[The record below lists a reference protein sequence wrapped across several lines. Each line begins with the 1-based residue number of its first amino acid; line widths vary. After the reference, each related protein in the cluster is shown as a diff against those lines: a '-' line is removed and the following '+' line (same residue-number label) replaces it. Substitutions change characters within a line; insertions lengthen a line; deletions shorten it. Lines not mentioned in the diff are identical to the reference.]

1 MAPRS
6 VLIKIQ
12 MKNRSISNQDFK
24 KIYPSAGHRKR
35 LREKFLESGLNGFL
49 DYEVVELLLT
59 LGTPRKDCKQMAKDA
74 IKEFKNL
81 KGVLD
86 ADKTELTTI
95 KGIGPSNALGLIL
108 FREILE
114 RYSKEKISPKAL
126 LNSAKLVAEYLQAKI
141 GNKKEEHFMI
151 LYFDT
156 RNKLINEEISIGTL
170 NASLV
175 HPREV
180 FKQAIRE
187 NAAQIIIAH
196 NHPSGDSKPS
206 EDDISTTK
214 RLIDAG
220 KLVGISII
228 DHLVITS
235 DEYFSFKEKGII

>member
-1 MAPRS
+1 
-6 VLIKIQ
+6 
-12 MKNRSISNQDFK
+12 MKNKSISDSNFNK
-24 KIYPSAGHRKR
+24 LHPSAGHRKR
-35 LREKFLESGLNGFL
+35 LREKFSESGFSGFL
-49 DYEVVELLLT
+49 DYEIVELLLT
-59 LGTPRKDCKQMAKDA
+59 LGTPRKDCKQIAKNA
-74 IKEFKNL
+74 IEEFKSL

-95 KGIGPSNALGLIL
+95 KGIGSSNVIGLTL
-108 FREILE
+108 FKAISE
-114 RYSKEKISPKAL
+114 RYSKGKISPKIL
-126 LNSAKLVAEYLQAKI
+126 LNSSKLVAEYLQAKI
-141 GNKKEEHFMI
+141 GSKKEEHFMI

-156 RNKLINEEISIGTL
+156 RNKLINEEVSIGTL

-180 FKQAIRE
+180 FKKAIKD
-187 NAAQIIIAH
+187 NVAQIIVAH

-214 RLIDAG
+214 RLADAG

-235 DEYFSFKEKGII
+235 SEYFSFKEEGLVTNNL